1 MGDVRSFRALR
12 GMTGAGYHKGLS
24 PIKRRQLLK
33 EYGTAYAFLGL
44 WLVGTLAFFIW
55 PFAHSIY
62 LAFTNYS
69 FDPEYSFVG
78 LENFRQVFTDRLSV
92 KSIGVT
98 LKFAVFSVPLR
109 LGFAL
114 FVAVLLN
121 KGIRGLGVYRTMYYI
136 PSLIGGGVA
145 VAIMWRRV
153 FSGDGLFNNFLA
165 IFGISG
171 PDWIA
176 NPGTALY
183 MLVLLSIWQFGSS
196 MLIFLAALKQVP
208 TDMYET
214 AEIDGASRWRQ
225 FWSITLP
232 MISPV
237 LFFNLTM
244 NTINAFRVFTQAKVI
259 TDGGPINETLVMV
272 LHIYRTAFRYGE
284 MGYASAL
291 SWALLLMI
299 GAITLINFIGSKYW
313 VYYETKVD

>member
-1 MGDVRSFRALR
+1 
-12 GMTGAGYHKGLS
+12 MTGAGYYKGLS
-24 PIKRRQLLK
+24 PIRRRQLLK

-78 LENFRQVFTDRLSV
+78 FENFRKVFTDRLSM
-92 KSIGVT
+92 KSMGVT

-114 FVAVLLN
+114 FIAVLLN
-121 KGIRGLGVYRTMYYI
+121 KGIRGLGVYRTIYYI

-165 IFGISG
+165 IFGING

-176 NPGTALY
+176 NPSTALY
-183 MLVLLSIWQFGSS
+183 MLVLLSIWQFGAS

-259 TDGGPINETLVMV
+259 TDGGPINETLVLV